1 MFGNPGTTELPFID
15 AFTNAPDL
23 TYVLGLHEGAVVS
36 MADGYARVTR
46 RPAFVNL
53 HAAAGVANGL
63 IGMLNAKRSRTPL
76 VVTAGQQDRRHLA
89 QDPMLAGDLVTMAS
103 AATKS
108 AVEVQHA
115 YDLPLALRRAFHLA
129 VQPPAGPVFVSI
141 PMDVLEEP
149 DGVPVPP
156 RSALS
161 QLGPAPES
169 AIERAADLLASA
181 ERPAVVAGDGVGR
194 EGALDGL
201 VRVAERLGAT
211 VYQQP
216 MYDSV
221 NFPTTHPLYAGMLP
235 PRNAVIRDHL
245 SAHDTLLLVG
255 CHAFTPHHY
264 TPGPS
269 VPDRLSIVQ
278 LDSDATEIGRNFGVR
293 LGLVGNINT
302 SLRQLADWL
311 GDSIPGAAARL
322 EAARS
327 AAARRREAL
336 SQEALGGYGS
346 SPIEPSAAAHALA
359 SALPS
364 DAILVEEAITTG
376 LRLRDAVRQDRPG
389 AYLHTVGGGL
399 GWGIG
404 AAIGAKLGAPDRPT
418 VAAIGDGCAMFGLQG
433 LWSAARYDVPV
444 VFVVLNNGEYRT
456 LKDTLDERKSAST
469 AAGAY
474 VGLDLAPPA
483 LDWSHAAQLFG
494 ISAVRVDRAADL
506 RDSVAAGLAS
516 GRPTLI
522 DAEISPHRL
531 HN

>member
-1 MFGNPGTTELPFID
+1 
-15 AFTNAPDL
+15 
-23 TYVLGLHEGAVVS
+23 
-36 MADGYARVTR
+36 
-46 RPAFVNL
+46 
-53 HAAAGVANGL
+53 
-63 IGMLNAKRSRTPL
+63 
-76 VVTAGQQDRRHLA
+76 
-89 QDPMLAGDLVTMAS
+89 
-103 AATKS
+103 
-108 AVEVQHA
+108 VEVQHA
-115 YDLPLALRRAFHLA
+115 YDLPQALRRAFHLA
-129 VQPPAGPVFVSI
+129 VQPPAGPVFLSI
-141 PMDVLEEP
+141 PMDVLEET
-149 DGVPVPP
+149 DGVPLPP
-156 RSALS
+156 RSALAP
-161 QLGPAPES
+161 LGPAPEG
-169 AIERAADLLASA
+169 AIERAADLLAGA
-181 ERPAVVAGDGVGR
+181 GRPAIVAGDGVGR
-194 EGALDGL
+194 EGALDEL

-235 PRNAVIRDHL
+235 PRNAMIRDHL
-245 SAHDTLLLVG
+245 SAYDTMLLVG

-269 VPDRLSIVQ
+269 VPEGLSIIQ

-311 GDSIPGAAARL
+311 GDRIPGAVARLDAARD
-322 EAARS
+322 AAS
-327 AAARRREAL
+327 RRREAL
-336 SQEALGGYGS
+336 EGEALGAYDS
-346 SPIEPSAAAHALA
+346 SPIDPLAAAHALA
-359 SALPS
+359 AALPF

-376 LRLRDAVRQDRPG
+376 LRLRDVVRQDRAG
-389 AYLHTVGGGL
+389 GYLHTVGGGL

-404 AAIGAKLGAPDRPT
+404 ASIGAKLGAPDRPT

-433 LWSAARYDVPV
+433 LWSAVRYDVPV

-494 ISAVRVDRAADL
+494 LPSVRVSRAADL
-506 RDSVAAGLAS
+506 RDSVAAALAS
-516 GRPTLI
+516 GKPTLI
-522 DAEISPHRL
+522 DAEISAHRL